1 MGSDPKPWHLGLS
14 PFGTVPYNVS
24 MANETQSRRLWRLSA
39 MGFTF
44 VSMIIAGGLIGW
56 LLSWIF
62 GQSEHEKLF
71 IVSGAVFGIVYGMVE
86 FIRDALKAVHKD
98 EQQ

>member
-44 VSMIIAGGLIGW
+44 VSMIIAGGLTW
-56 LLSWIF
+56 LGNFLGFWAKS
-62 GQSEHEKLF
+62 
-71 IVSGAVFGIVYGMVE
+71 AT
-86 FIRDALKAVHKD
+86 
-98 EQQ
+98 